1 MTAPISASLMPVAEI
16 SWRED
21 LMSMPHCDTR
31 SYPRQ
36 YDSVFARPHTS
47 SYRPVMDMRSLLKAL
62 MALRDENAY
71 ALEERS
77 GVPQATINRFLTGK
91 HGDPRSTTVRKWAG
105 AYNLTESQLRG
116 DAPLPDALMREIVRT
131 APEYADALLPSSP
144 GESAENPSDSARIQP
159 AKKAMES
166 GAPLVLSPA
175 VHALIETVRPLPDDD
190 LALLTQ
196 IARRMARG
204 GIGEKTRRLIES
216 DGQDAG
222 LEGLLSTQAITRNK
236 KTPI

>member
-1 MTAPISASLMPVAEI
+1 MLKGKEFGVAIARAIQLKLDSGAVKTKAEI
-16 SWRED
+16 ARHFGMKPPSLADWVKKGSVAKDKLPELWRYFSDVAGPDHWGMTKSEWPAGLTD
-21 LMSMPHCDTR
+21 D
-31 SYPRQ
+31 
-36 YDSVFARPHTS
+36 
-47 SYRPVMDMRSLLKAL
+47 
-62 MALRDENAY
+62 RD
-71 ALEERS
+71 
-77 GVPQATINRFLTGK
+77 
-91 HGDPRSTTVRKWAG
+91 
-105 AYNLTESQLRG
+105 
-116 DAPLPDALMREIVRT
+116 
-131 APEYADALLPSSP
+131 ADHAHDKSDVALLPSSP